1 MFRGTCHG
9 AKHLMTIQC
18 GFVMQWNQ
26 SSCDNLLWFC
36 HAAVYLHLLHLLC
49 DGGDHSGL
57 AAVCGDESHDY
68 LFIKHAPNVIICFLS
83 QTCTFAVQWGTFL
96 FFACCVI
103 VETILVWLL
112 FVETKAVPIE
122 DCPFLFKRHWF
133 WKR

>member
-1 MFRGTCHG
+1 MFRGTHHD
-9 AKHLMTIQC
+9 AKQLMI
-18 GFVMQWNQ
+18 
-26 SSCDNLLWFC
+26 
-36 HAAVYLHLLHLLC
+36 LLC
-49 DGGDHSGL
+49 G
-57 AAVCGDESHDY
+57 
-68 LFIKHAPNVIICFLS
+68 
-83 QTCTFAVQWGTFL
+83 FAVQWGTFL